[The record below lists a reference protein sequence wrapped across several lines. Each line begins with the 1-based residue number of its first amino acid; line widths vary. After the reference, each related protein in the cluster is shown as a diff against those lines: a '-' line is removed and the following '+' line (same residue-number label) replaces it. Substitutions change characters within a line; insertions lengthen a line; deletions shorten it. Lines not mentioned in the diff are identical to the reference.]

1 MTLKSSNEL
10 TSVKSSDAGV
20 SSSVFNAGAGVGRR
34 RLLRA
39 GLASTPVILALT
51 GRSAMATGSTG
62 GNACPKGLSPLAWS
76 SLTRNT
82 GSNCVTTSHTVQGNV
97 LCKSPGFWK
106 PNGNGHLSGAWPA
119 AYCKPY
125 STYQSGDQP
134 NCTTSDAR
142 WATGTTF
149 GTCFPASNSSLKT
162 KSVSRILLDNS
173 NDVEFHLCAAYLNA
187 RTYAGYSMTVQEVR
201 DLEKGIL
208 GTMTGLSQSQIRSY
222 CDQTW
227 A

>member
-1 MTLKSSNEL
+1 MTLKSNNEL
-10 TSVKSSDAGV
+10 TSVQSIDSGASASV
-20 SSSVFNAGAGVGRR
+20 SNVAAGVGRR

-82 GSNCVTTSHTVQGNV
+82 GSNCVTTSHTVEGNV

-106 PNGNGHLSGAWPA
+106 PNGNGGLSGNWPA

-125 STYQSGDQP
+125 SSYQSGNQP
-134 NCTTSDAR
+134 NCSTSDPR

-149 GTCFPASNSSLKT
+149 GTCFPDSNSSLKT
-162 KSVSRILLDNS
+162 KSVSRILLDKENY
-173 NDVEFHLCAAYLNA
+173 EEYHLCAAYLNA
-187 RTYAGYSMTVQEVR
+187 RTYGAYAMTVQEVR
-201 DLEKGIL
+201 DLEKGKL
-208 GTMTGLSQSQIRSY
+208 GTMTGLSRSQIRSY